1 MHRAAHQLF
10 DRPLVFEDALALA
23 VIGLETEA
31 ELRRGRDWRGHAAPG
46 LRAFIAT
53 RSRLAEDLLA
63 DAAGGGAGQY
73 VVLGAGLDTYG
84 YRHSQGRPPLSIF
97 EVDHPATQA
106 WKRARLKEA
115 GLAIPSNVFHAPV
128 DFEREPLDAG
138 LRSAEFDFDK
148 PTFVA
153 WLGVT
158 PYLSRDA
165 VMTTL
170 GFVASQLGKGSEI
183 VFDYAEPADDSDPSH
198 RARFDALSARVA
210 RAGEPFRTFFD
221 PATLAREVKVLGFSD
236 MQDWDAPALNARYFA
251 GRSDGLR
258 IAGRGHCLHARV

>member
-10 DRPLVFEDALALA
+10 DRPLVFEDALALTVLGREA
-23 VIGLETEA
+23 EA
-31 ELRRGRDWRGHAAPG
+31 ELRHGQDWHGHAAPG
-46 LRAFIAT
+46 LRAFIVA
-53 RSRLAEDLLA
+53 RSRLTEDLLA
-63 DAAGGGAGQY
+63 EAAGRGTGQY

-84 YRHSQGRPPLSIF
+84 YRQSQGRPPLSIF

-115 GLAIPSNVFHAPV
+115 GLAIPANVFHAPV

-138 LRSAEFDFDK
+138 LRRANFDFDE
-148 PTFVA
+148 PAFVA

-165 VMTTL
+165 VIATMR
-170 GFVASQLGKGSEI
+170 FVASRLAKGSEI
-183 VFDYAEPADDSDPSH
+183 VFDYAEPVDDSDSSL

-210 RAGEPFRTFFD
+210 KSGEPFRTFFD
-221 PATLAREVKVLGFSD
+221 PETLAREVKRFEFSE
-236 MQDWDAPALNARYFA
+236 MQDWDASALNARYFA
-251 GRSDGLR
+251 GRGDGLR
-258 IAGRGHCLHARV
+258 IPGRGHCLHARV

>member
-23 VIGLETEA
+23 VIGWEAEA
-31 ELRRGRDWRGHAAPG
+31 ELRRGQDWHGHAAPG
-46 LRAFIAT
+46 LRAFIVG
-53 RSRLAEDLLA
+53 RSRLIEDLLA
-63 DAAGGGAGQY
+63 EAARRGIGQY

-84 YRHSQGRPPLSIF
+84 YRQSQSRPPLSIF

-106 WKRARLKEA
+106 WKLARLKEA
-115 GLAIPSNVFHAPV
+115 ALAIPANVFHAPV

-138 LRSAEFDFDK
+138 LRSAKFDFDK
-148 PTFVA
+148 PVFVA

-165 VMTTL
+165 VMATL
-170 GFVASQLGKGSEI
+170 GFVASRLGKGSEI
-183 VFDYAEPADDSDPSH
+183 VFDYAEPVDVPDRSH
-198 RARFDALSARVA
+198 RVRFDALSARVA
-210 RAGEPFRTFFD
+210 RAGEPFRTLFD
-221 PATLAREVKVLGFSD
+221 PETLARDVKALRFSIL
-236 MQDWDAPALNARYFA
+236 QDWDAPALNARYFA

>member
-23 VIGLETEA
+23 VIGLEAEA
-31 ELRRGRDWRGHAAPG
+31 ELRGGQDWHGHAAPG
-46 LRAFIAT
+46 LRAFVVA
-53 RSRLAEDLLA
+53 RSRLTEDLLA
-63 DAAGGGAGQY
+63 EAAGQGTRQY

-84 YRHSQGRPPLSIF
+84 YRQSQGRPPLSIF

-115 GLAIPSNVFHAPV
+115 NLAVPANVFHAPV

-138 LRSAEFDFDK
+138 LRNANFDFDR
-148 PTFVA
+148 PAFVA

-165 VMTTL
+165 VMATL
-170 GFVASQLGKGSEI
+170 GFVASCLAKGSEI
-183 VFDYAEPADDSDPSH
+183 VFDYAEPVDVSDPSR

-221 PATLAREVKVLGFSD
+221 PASLERDVKALGFLD
-236 MQDWDAPALNARYFA
+236 VRDWDASALNARYFA
-251 GRSDGLR
+251 RRSDGLR
-258 IAGRGHCLHARV
+258 IPGLGHCLHARV